1 MIIIR
6 KRWSLEVG
14 ILYYSYKLLY
24 KNCLSLRLSRSSTR
38 TYVYNY
44 VDNCSSVC
52 APSVLLLTRYTY
64 YLLSIKLWYYLKNLK
79 NVPEKKLT
87 GYFRY
92 TFQNQVFRWCKI
104 YILFTKNVRNFHNQ
118 LQSIGIRQKCIVILR
133 TLQRGREVLWNIL
146 FLCMIHDTYL

>member
-1 MIIIR
+1 MIVIR
-6 KRWSLEVG
+6 KRWSLKVG

-24 KNCLSLRLSRSSTR
+24 KNCLSLRLSRSFTR

-44 VDNCSSVC
+44 VDNCTSVC

-64 YLLSIKLWYYLKNLK
+64 YLLSIK
-79 NVPEKKLT
+79 NVPEEKFA

-118 LQSIGIRQKCIVILR
+118 LQSIGIRQKCMVILR

-146 FLCMIHDTYL
+146 FSCMIHDTYL

>member
-1 MIIIR
+1 MIVIR
-6 KRWSLEVG
+6 KRWSLKVG

-24 KNCLSLRLSRSSTR
+24 KNCLFLRLSRSFTR

-44 VDNCSSVC
+44 VDNCTSVC

-64 YLLSIKLWYYLKNLK
+64 YLLSIK
-79 NVPEKKLT
+79 NVPEEKFA

-118 LQSIGIRQKCIVILR
+118 LQSIGIRQKCMVILR

-146 FLCMIHDTYL
+146 FLYMIHDTYL